1 MHLTRSETV
10 KGSLPQ
16 SRLASRLVEARPSR
30 SGAIWTC
37 TLLDARLGRNGD
49 RIMLCGDH
57 ILPWL
62 RKEMYLFSDF
72 LGWNVAR
79 GSCKGV
85 GHCGGAHGMLV
96 LAEHW
101 ALCPIR
107 RPVRAIAA
115 QERWCGLELRGGRE
129 RGGNCGESGCTS
141 KVDPVRFMAVRDDSS
156 VSPPSHH
163 FISYAEYDS
172 LEPGSC
178 FLSFFHRAYKIDA
191 EYILVEYQNNLV
203 T

>member
-1 MHLTRSETV
+1 MLLTQSETV

-16 SRLASRLVEARPSR
+16 SHLASRLVEARPSC

-37 TLLDARLGRNGD
+37 TRLDARLRRNGD
-49 RIMLCGDH
+49 RILLHGGH

-79 GSCKGV
+79 GSCQGV

-96 LAEHW
+96 LAEHC

-107 RPVRAIAA
+107 RPIRTIAA
-115 QERWCGLELRGGRE
+115 QERPCGLELRGGRE
-129 RGGNCGESGCTS
+129 RGGNWVESGCTS

-156 VSPPSHH
+156 VSPLPTILFTILNMIPLSLAQVFSHFSTGPS
-163 FISYAEYDS
+163 
-172 LEPGSC
+172 
-178 FLSFFHRAYKIDA
+178 K
-191 EYILVEYQNNLV
+191 
-203 T
+203 